1 MVDVWG
7 FHMPT
12 EVGNDPIENG
22 VVSLGWPD
30 MGDIF
35 ALPNSRDVFKQRLT
49 ETHPNTKAGAVPV
62 DAGTLY
68 KFVHEV
74 KQGDIVIYPS
84 KHDRTINIGVVN
96 AKKWH
101 SLTLKPWAGDFP
113 NHIEVVWKGH
123 YPRSDF
129 SQAALNEIG
138 SAVTLFRV
146 RKHAS
151 EFLVKIGALAGAT
164 PSVADSEAPVPDD
177 VASQTTSRLAEENT
191 EDFIIRRI
199 HSGLS
204 GYEFEH
210 FVAHLLQCMGYTAR
224 VSEKSGDGGVDVI
237 AHTDQLGFEPP
248 IIKIQCK
255 RQTSQTGEPDVSQLL
270 GTLGEGE
277 FALFITLGSYSRQAR
292 VRERN
297 NSRLRLLDGEELVD
311 LVLQHY
317 DKMSP
322 RYRALLPLKK
332 IYVADLVE

>member
-35 ALPNSRDVFKQRLT
+35 ALPNSRDAFKQRLT
-49 ETHPNTKAGAVPV
+49 ETHPNTKPGAVPV

-129 SQAALNEIG
+129 SQAALNEIS

-151 EFLVKIGALAGAT
+151 EFLAKIGALAGAT
-164 PSVADSEAPVPDD
+164 SSVADSEAPVPDD

-297 NSRLRLLDGEELVD
+297 NSRLRLLDGEDLAD

-317 DKMSP
+317 DRMLP